1 MLLEI
6 ITPDKKVY
14 SGEVTSVSV
23 PGSSGRFQMLEN
35 HAPII
40 STLLN
45 GKVKVK
51 DKEGVKEFDVKGGVV
66 ENLKNK
72 VVRRSQ
78 AFQATDG
85 VNTLGD
91 DPLTELHMRNFVDAV
106 RGGAK
111 LNAPIEDG
119 AKTGTLCHLGTISQ
133 QLGRKL
139 AIDPKNGHILH
150 DAEAM
155 QRWSREYDPRWKPVV

>member
-14 SGEVTSVSV
+14 SGEAISVSV
-23 PGSSGRFQMLEN
+23 PGSSGRFQMLDN

-72 VVRRSQ
+72 VV
-78 AFQATDG
+78 
-85 VNTLGD
+85 
-91 DPLTELHMRNFVDAV
+91 
-106 RGGAK
+106 
-111 LNAPIEDG
+111 I
-119 AKTGTLCHLGTISQ
+119 
-133 QLGRKL
+133 L
-139 AIDPKNGHILH
+139 AES
-150 DAEAM
+150 A
-155 QRWSREYDPRWKPVV
+155 